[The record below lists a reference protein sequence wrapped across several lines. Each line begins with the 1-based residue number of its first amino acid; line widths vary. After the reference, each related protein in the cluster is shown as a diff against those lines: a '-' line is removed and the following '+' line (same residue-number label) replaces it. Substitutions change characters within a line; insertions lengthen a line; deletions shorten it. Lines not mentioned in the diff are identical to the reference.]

1 MPSEVVEAPLT
12 YPEAHQGHLRMLNVG
27 EDGFI
32 KSSDQCLK
40 KDICKRWALNAML
53 TVDR

>member
-1 MPSEVVEAPLT
+1 MPSEVIEAPLT
-12 YPEAHQGHLRMLNVG
+12 YSEAHQGHCRMLKVG
-27 EDGFI
+27 EDGCI

-53 TVDR
+53 TVGR